1 VQRQLSPEDGLLGG
15 RGAHCHLAGPHAK
28 HFAPE
33 RLPWQVLRGV
43 TRVLQLSWGM
53 TGVMALLRE
62 LGIYRIDFQ
71 QHPGKERRLQEMLV
85 ERLLPVAP
93 TAGGCMRESLAE
105 RIGLK
110 ESEKNWLQFEALEVQ
125 WPHGS
130 FFQPE
135 VLSWMP
141 SSNEVNASFDIAG
154 ELFLGSSFSH
164 HRLFLPLVR
173 GPPPLRLEELGDAAE
188 KNRDGSG
195 PPSSGAVPLCGPLS
209 SAGGCFL
216 ASPGLEEGQGWID
229 IWAFHQ

>member
-1 VQRQLSPEDGLLGG
+1 
-15 RGAHCHLAGPHAK
+15 
-28 HFAPE
+28 
-33 RLPWQVLRGV
+33 
-43 TRVLQLSWGM
+43 
-53 TGVMALLRE
+53 
-62 LGIYRIDFQ
+62 
-71 QHPGKERRLQEMLV
+71 LV

-141 SSNEVNASFDIAG
+141 SSNEVNASFDTAG

-164 HRLFLPLVR
+164 HRLSLPLVR
-173 GPPPLRLEELGDAAE
+173 GPPPLRLEEIGDAAE

-229 IWAFHQ
+229 IWAFHQEGARCHEHGPMDDLGVRLRIAPRKGGRLAKPWLILTGAVVRCSLMDASFNVTASTALESGSWCLLLAGWDGERLPVAL